1 MNTLQNETVF
11 NLIELGTIITE
22 IILIILYCRKLNV
35 CAINGKRDVVLGYT
49 VLFIPLCILSSSLIP
64 PWIRILYSFIGI
76 VCLFKHCFGLSIP
89 YSLYL
94 AALFLTL
101 SAISDICC
109 SYCMSLIGISNEGY
123 TGQPIDRIAYNV
135 AAKLIHL
142 IFIQFIPL
150 LTRREKSNCTFMGTI
165 PLLTA
170 QIASLLACLCLYFS
184 GGAHQD
190 VSGITIFGILAMFYV
205 NIIVCFFVETLTAKN
220 ELLREKELT
229 AQEYQYRLKYYDSL
243 KQSQEETRILWHDIK
258 KYLNAMKTLI
268 GEENHEAAVSCM
280 NEANQLFENLSV
292 SVDVGNDIISGIL
305 SIELQSANANQIP
318 FHLNVWVSE
327 YLNIAP
333 QDLFVILGN
342 SIDNAIEECSTLPPE
357 YKRYINVSIK
367 QKDQLIVIKIDNPC
381 REIQTPKAG
390 NVHGY
395 GLKNVQKC
403 VEKYKGELQYGMEN
417 GVFRFFALINLPS

>member
-1 MNTLQNETVF
+1 
-11 NLIELGTIITE
+11 
-22 IILIILYCRKLNV
+22 
-35 CAINGKRDVVLGYT
+35 
-49 VLFIPLCILSSSLIP
+49 
-64 PWIRILYSFIGI
+64 
-76 VCLFKHCFGLSIP
+76 
-89 YSLYL
+89 
-94 AALFLTL
+94 
-101 SAISDICC
+101 
-109 SYCMSLIGISNEGY
+109 MSLIGISNEGY

-150 LTRREKSNCTFMGTI
+150 LTRRDKSNCTFMGTI

-184 GGAHQD
+184 GGVHQD

-417 GVFRFFALINLPS
+417 GVFSFFALINLPS